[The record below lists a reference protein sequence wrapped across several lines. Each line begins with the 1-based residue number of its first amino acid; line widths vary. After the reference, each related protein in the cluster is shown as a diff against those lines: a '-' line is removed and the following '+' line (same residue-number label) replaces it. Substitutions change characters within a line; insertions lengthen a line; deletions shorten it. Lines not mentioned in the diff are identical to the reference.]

1 MVRPTRQGSWVA
13 AGNLDVGQSSV
24 SYFSGRLG
32 SHNPLGCPNGSVR
45 GRGPLLRVLQEAQPC
60 DRQGGLDFLES
71 GSGQNL
77 GIVEGTV
84 RSVGGCPQPWHW
96 VSGRPGCRKV
106 GRVGGVKSPTG
117 WSGAQ
122 GVPAGGKEGPRP
134 TFSSSRRIA
143 RVRRKQKK
151 VEKRL
156 LNGWVGE
163 KGPCGP
169 CGCSGWGDEGLERSE
184 HCSCCCVGLER
195 VKQAGELGEFGN
207 INDQRDGQVEMVHL
221 LSTQEKL
228 EGKV

>member
-1 MVRPTRQGSWVA
+1 MVRLTRQGSWVA
-13 AGNLDVGQSSV
+13 SCNLDVGLGNEACLSC
-24 SYFSGRLG
+24 RLG
-32 SHNPLGCPNGSVR
+32 SHSPVGCPNGSVR

-71 GSGQNL
+71 GPGQNL
-77 GIVEGTV
+77 GFVRGTD
-84 RSVGGCPQPWHW
+84 RSVSECSHPWHW
-96 VSGRPGCRKV
+96 VSGRPDCSLV
-106 GRVGGVKSPTG
+106 GRVGEVNDPTE

-122 GVPAGGKEGPRP
+122 SVPAGGKDGPRP

-156 LNGWVGE
+156 LDSWVAE

-169 CGCSGWGDEGLERSE
+169 CGCPGWGDGGLDGSE

-195 VKQAGELGEFGN
+195 VKQAGELGGFGN
-207 INDQRDGQVEMVHL
+207 INDQKEGQVEMVHL
-221 LSTQEKL
+221 LSTQEHWR
-228 EGKV
+228 VR